1 MLSSCTKQGLSVP
14 PCDAD
19 LGYLAERMHL
29 ANVRFLN
36 ESRQVDWFEV
46 YENLEDRR
54 SLKPA
59 ANCIPVSPTIT
70 TERAIER
77 QEYSVRNLR

>member
-1 MLSSCTKQGLSVP
+1 M

-19 LGYLAERMHL
+19 LGYLGERVHL
-29 ANVRFLN
+29 ANVRFLR
-36 ESRQVDWFEV
+36 ESRQFDWFEV
-46 YENLEDRR
+46 YENIEDRR
-54 SLKPA
+54 SMRPA
-59 ANCIPVSPTIT
+59 TDCIPLERAAS